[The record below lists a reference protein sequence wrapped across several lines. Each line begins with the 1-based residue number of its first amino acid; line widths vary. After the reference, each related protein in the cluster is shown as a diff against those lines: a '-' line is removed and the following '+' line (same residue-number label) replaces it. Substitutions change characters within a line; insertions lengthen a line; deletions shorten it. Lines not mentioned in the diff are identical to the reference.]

1 MVGSTKFDGLELVN
15 IFKSIIFRF
24 KDQKYLHL
32 LLHQEKA
39 NFYNIHQGNMTNI
52 DYLEKFKNLLDMESI
67 LKGQLNDQY
76 IVDIVTED
84 KHQG

>member
-1 MVGSTKFDGLELVN
+1 
-15 IFKSIIFRF
+15 
-24 KDQKYLHL
+24 
-32 LLHQEKA
+32 
-39 NFYNIHQGNMTNI
+39 MTNV

-84 KHQG
+84 KHQGENYDIINPKKK